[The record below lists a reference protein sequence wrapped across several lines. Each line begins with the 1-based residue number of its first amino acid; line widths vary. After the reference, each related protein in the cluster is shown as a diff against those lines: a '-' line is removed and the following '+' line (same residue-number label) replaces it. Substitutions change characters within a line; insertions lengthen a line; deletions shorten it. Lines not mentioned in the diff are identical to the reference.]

1 MAQRKVPPA
10 QELSAD
16 DFFEEDD
23 GFQRRYSPRTEG
35 SLAVRREVGRP
46 DMDLPFSSEDP
57 SVPKKVKH
65 VKEESRRVEQQPG
78 PALKNRYE
86 RFTEAHDM
94 GQIKNKF
101 GFFVFAVAIAGG
113 LLYLMMMY
121 IQVFNL
127 NASINDLEAQLQDA
141 QKENN
146 VEQQQVSEQ
155 MNMSDLYAYAVGTLG
170 MVEADSDHTI
180 IITVDNQSY
189 TTSNLPVADISDSK
203 VTFHWFR

>member
-1 MAQRKVPPA
+1 MAQRNDAPV

-16 DFFEEDD
+16 DFFEQDD
-23 GFQRRYSPRTEG
+23 GWNPRQSLRTEG
-35 SLAVRREVGRP
+35 SLAVRQDIALPHDDR
-46 DMDLPFSSEDP
+46 PFSSEDP
-57 SVPKKVKH
+57 SLPKQVRRDKPKSRSVK
-65 VKEESRRVEQQPG
+65 QPG

-101 GFFVFAVAIAGG
+101 GFFMFAALIAGG

-127 NASINDLEAQLQDA
+127 HASINDLETQLQDA
-141 QKENN
+141 RKENT

-155 MNMSDLYAYAVGTLG
+155 MNMSDLYTYAVGTLG